1 MKKRPIAICT
11 IDSNSNLLSGEL
23 QSRHLLNNFP
33 SKRNLNPPIRILL
46 VKGGEL
52 HLNIIERI
60 VAKDE
65 SALRLLMDEYGD
77 MLLRTASLLLKDRQS
92 AEEAVQDTFIQ
103 AYAKMSQLQ
112 EPDRL
117 KAWLIR
123 IVVNRRCMRQRTWS
137 WRNIFPAGGSELQ
150 TNEDADFT
158 AGAEELFMVEWHNVR
173 LAESMRNL
181 DYLYR
186 ECLTLYYFHEM
197 SIREISEQLNTSE
210 NTIKSR
216 LARGRTLLK
225 RFW

>member
-1 MKKRPIAICT
+1 LK
-11 IDSNSNLLSGEL
+11 
-23 QSRHLLNNFP
+23 NFP
-33 SKRNLNPPIRILL
+33 SKRNLNPPSRILL

-103 AYAKMSQLQ
+103 AYAKMSQLK

-123 IVVNRRCMRQRTWS
+123 IVVNRCRMRQRTWS

-197 SIREISEQLNTSE
+197 NIREISEQLNTSE

-225 RFW
+225 KILVKEGHFL

>member
-1 MKKRPIAICT
+1 M
-11 IDSNSNLLSGEL
+11 
-23 QSRHLLNNFP
+23 RHLLKNFP
-33 SKRNLNPPIRILL
+33 FKRNLNPPSRILL

-103 AYAKMSQLQ
+103 AYTKMSQLK

-123 IVVNRRCMRQRTWS
+123 IVVNRCRMRQRTWS

-173 LAESMRNL
+173 LAESLKNL

-197 SIREISEQLNTSE
+197 NIREISEQLNTSE

-225 RFW
+225 KILVKEGHFL

>member
-1 MKKRPIAICT
+1 LK
-11 IDSNSNLLSGEL
+11 
-23 QSRHLLNNFP
+23 NFP
-33 SKRNLNPPIRILL
+33 SKRNLNPPSRILL

-103 AYAKMSQLQ
+103 AYTKMSQLQ

-123 IVVNRRCMRQRTWS
+123 IVVNRCRMRQRTWS

-150 TNEDADFT
+150 INEDADFT

-225 RFW
+225 KILVKEGHFL

>member
-1 MKKRPIAICT
+1 M
-11 IDSNSNLLSGEL
+11 
-23 QSRHLLNNFP
+23 
-33 SKRNLNPPIRILL
+33 
-46 VKGGEL
+46 
-52 HLNIIERI
+52 NIIERI

-65 SALRLLMDEYGD
+65 SALRLLMNEYGD

-123 IVVNRRCMRQRTWS
+123 IVVNRCRMRQRTWS

-150 TNEDADFT
+150 INEDADFT

-173 LAESMRNL
+173 LAESLKNL

-186 ECLTLYYFHEM
+186 ECLMLYYFHEM

-225 RFW
+225 KILVKEGHFL